1 MRNEQQENK
10 VNWVAKRFSSLLNYS
25 NDLSQSLDMKQ
36 IGLKQGIRGENGQKS
51 RRPST
56 ATNRLE
62 NRI

>member
-1 MRNEQQENK
+1 MRIEQQENK
-10 VNWVAKRFSSLLNYS
+10 ANWEVKRFSSLLNHS

-36 IGLKQGIRGENGQKS
+36 IGLKQGIRGEKGQKS

-62 NRI
+62 GRV